1 MRKNIEQRLMLDIH
15 KFKEIFLL
23 HSVNG
28 FLKALWVCLYCSAAS
43 KRRKEITP
51 LTEDQKIRQ
60 ILNQYSS
67 YFEHSDA
74 DVGHT
79 QKGVWFFYEYDEEH
93 DYYNSFIRFS
103 TAKELEQLIA
113 SLLTE
118 DFNILIEVGA
128 EDVHHALRKI
138 QINDAVGSCYAECIP
153 ILLKNI
159 EVLNSECQKWAEKL
173 DVIYQ
178 SFSGVLERLQSEN

>member
-1 MRKNIEQRLMLDIH
+1 M
-15 KFKEIFLL
+15 
-23 HSVNG
+23 
-28 FLKALWVCLYCSAAS
+28 
-43 KRRKEITP
+43 
-51 LTEDQKIRQ
+51 TEEQKIRQ

-79 QKGVWFFYEYDEEH
+79 QKGVWFFYEYDEKH

-113 SLLTE
+113 SLAAD

-138 QINDAVGSCYAECIP
+138 QINDAVQSCYDECIP
-153 ILLKNI
+153 ELLKNI